1 MKKVKFTQM
10 KNGTK
15 EDYIFLSKHEKQYI
29 KNITDRI
36 LEFMNGLSSTL
47 EGYQITRLEHS
58 LQTAT
63 RALNANNV
71 PLR

>member
-29 KNITDRI
+29 KNI
-36 LEFMNGLSSTL
+36 
-47 EGYQITRLEHS
+47 
-58 LQTAT
+58 
-63 RALNANNV
+63 
-71 PLR
+71 